1 MANIYKHHPQRAKNC
16 VFCKYWNGDAGMKYV
31 NSVVGYEYDGGA
43 KGKCTKRNGAS
54 TAAIYSCPN
63 YAPSP
68 DAEKLL

>member
-1 MANIYKHHPQRAKNC
+1 
-16 VFCKYWNGDAGMKYV
+16 MKYV